1 MENKKVRT
9 RTGKIGAQGSFQL
22 EPKDNRNHA
31 FPSNMLE
38 ATWIDMALSE
48 VPNSE
53 VIPGVRIGRGV
64 LWFFLEDKLVEVIEV
79 EQCVGYLQAGGK
91 FSA

>member
-38 ATWIDMALSE
+38 AT
-48 VPNSE
+48 
-53 VIPGVRIGRGV
+53 
-64 LWFFLEDKLVEVIEV
+64 
-79 EQCVGYLQAGGK
+79 
-91 FSA
+91 